1 MRISKISDI
10 VYTSDILKRG
20 RSFPYIKGN
29 KKREA
34 AAEEHGD
41 AFDAILYGHIRL
53 LKERDQIAQEAGEEN
68 KT

>member
-1 MRISKISDI
+1 MRISKISGV

-20 RSFPYIKGN
+20 RSFPYIKER

-34 AAEEHGD
+34 EAEEHGD
-41 AFDAILYGHIRL
+41 DFDAILYGHIHL
-53 LKERDQIAQEAGEEN
+53 LKERDQIAQAAGEEN

>member
-1 MRISKISDI
+1 MRISKIRG
-10 VYTSDILKRG
+10 VAYTSEILKRG
-20 RSFPYIKGN
+20 RSFPYIKGS

-53 LKERDQIAQEAGEEN
+53 LKERDKIAQEAGEEN

>member
-1 MRISKISDI
+1 MRISKING
-10 VYTSDILKRG
+10 VAYTSDILKRG
-20 RSFPYIKGN
+20 RSFPYIKGS

-41 AFDAILYGHIRL
+41 AFDAILYGRIRL
-53 LKERDQIAQEAGEEN
+53 LKESDQIAQEAGEEN